1 MAFVLSCCS
10 TSDLSKDYFLERKI
24 NYICF
29 NYFVDNKLY
38 KDDFGTS
45 IKYKDFYNLM
55 RNGAE
60 TKTSQINPDEF
71 VNYFSTFLEQGLDI
85 LHISLSSGIS
95 GVFNSA
101 LMAKNKLEKIFPDR
115 KILIVDSLG
124 ASSGY
129 GLLVDKAA
137 DMRDGNKNIDEI
149 YEWLEK
155 NKLKVNHWFFT
166 SDLTFFIRGG
176 RVSKI
181 SGWFG
186 TVLKICPLL
195 NVNCEGKLI
204 PRFKARGKQK
214 VIELTLKQMELNAE
228 NNLEYAQK
236 CFISHSDCYDDAK
249 ILAAMIEKKF
259 RKLDGNVKIF
269 DIGTTIGSHT
279 GPGTVALFFWGQE
292 RKK

>member
-10 TSDLSKDYFLERKI
+10 TSDLNKDYFWDRKI

-29 NYFVDNKLY
+29 NYFVDNKSY
-38 KDDFGTS
+38 KDDFGVS
-45 IKYKDFYNLM
+45 ITYKDFYNLM

-60 TKTSQINPDEF
+60 TKTSQINPDDF
-71 VNYFSTFLEQGLDI
+71 VKYFSTFLERGLDI

-101 LMAKNKLEKIFPDR
+101 NIAKKKLEKIFPNR
-115 KILIVDSLG
+115 KILIIDSLA

-129 GLLVDKAA
+129 GLLIDKIA
-137 DMRDGNKNIDEI
+137 DMRDESKNIYEI
-149 YEWLEK
+149 YDWIEK

-166 SDLTFFIRGG
+166 SDLSFFIKGG
-176 RVSKI
+176 RISKI

-195 NVNCEGKLI
+195 DVNCEGKLI
-204 PRFKARGKQK
+204 PRFKVRGKQK

-228 NNLEYAQK
+228 NNLDYAQK
-236 CFISHSDCYDDAK
+236 CFISHSDCYEDAK
-249 ILAAMIEKKF
+249 VLADMIEKKF
-259 RKLDGNVKIF
+259 LKLNGNVKIF

-279 GPGTVALFFWGQE
+279 GPGTVALFFWGNE

>member
-10 TSDLSKDYFLERKI
+10 TSDLNKDYFLDRKI

-29 NYFVDNKLY
+29 NYFINDKLY

-71 VNYFSTFLEQGLDI
+71 VKYFSRFLELGFDI

-101 LMAKNKLEKIFPDR
+101 NIAKDKLTKIFPER
-115 KILIVDSLG
+115 KILIVDSLA

-129 GLLVDKAA
+129 GLLIDKAA
-137 DMRDGNKNIDEI
+137 DLRDKNKNINEI

-155 NKLKVNHWFFT
+155 NKLKLNHWFFT
-166 SDLTFFIRGG
+166 SDLSFFVKGG
-176 RVSKI
+176 RISKV

-186 TVLKICPLL
+186 TVFKICPLL
-195 NVNCEGKLI
+195 NVDYKGKLV
-204 PRFKARGKQK
+204 PKFKVRGKQK

-228 NNLEYAQK
+228 NNLDYAQK
-236 CFISHSDCYDDAK
+236 CFISHSDCYKDAE
-249 ILAAMIEKKF
+249 ILANMIEKKF
-259 RKLDGNVKIF
+259 LKLNGNVKIF

-279 GPGTVALFFWGQE
+279 
-292 RKK
+292 

>member
-1 MAFVLSCCS
+1 MSFVLSCCS
-10 TSDLSKDYFLERKI
+10 TSDLNKDYLLQRKI

-29 NYFVDNKLY
+29 NYFIDDHLY
-38 KDDFGTS
+38 KAAFGTS
-45 IKYKDFYNLM
+45 VKYKDIYTLM
-55 RNGAE
+55 RNGSK

-71 VNYFSTFLEQGLDI
+71 VKYFSTFLESGLDI

-101 LMAKNKLEKIFPDR
+101 NIAKSKLEKIFPDR
-115 KILIVDSLG
+115 KILIVDSLA

-129 GLLVDKAA
+129 GLLIDRAA
-137 DMRDGNKNIDEI
+137 DMRDENKNINEI

-155 NKLKVNHWFFT
+155 NKLKVHHWFFT
-166 SDLTFFIRGG
+166 SDLSFFIKGG
-176 RVSKI
+176 RIPKI

-195 NVNCEGKLI
+195 DVNCEGKLI
-204 PRFKARGKQK
+204 PRFKVRGKQK
-214 VIELTLKQMELNAE
+214 VIELTLKQMELNAK
-228 NNLEYAQK
+228 NHLDYAQK
-236 CFISHSDCYDDAK
+236 CFISHSDCYEDAK
-249 ILAAMIEKKF
+249 ILADMVEKKF
-259 RKLDGNVKIF
+259 LKLDGCVKIF

>member
-38 KDDFGTS
+38 KDDFGAS
-45 IKYKDFYNLM
+45 IKYKDFYDLM

-71 VNYFSTFLEQGLDI
+71 INYFSTFLKHGLDI

-101 LMAKNKLEKIFPDR
+101 LIAKNKLEKIFPDR
-115 KILIVDSLG
+115 KILIIDSLG

-137 DMRDGNKNIDEI
+137 DMRDKNKNIDEI

-166 SDLTFFIRGG
+166 SDLTFFIKGG

-186 TVLKICPLL
+186 TVFKICPLL

-204 PRFKARGKQK
+204 PRFKVRGKQK

-228 NNLEYAQK
+228 NNLGYAQK
-236 CFISHSDCYDDAK
+236 CFISHSDCYEDAK
-249 ILAAMIEKKF
+249 ILADMIEKKF
-259 RKLDGNVKIF
+259 KKLDGNVKIF